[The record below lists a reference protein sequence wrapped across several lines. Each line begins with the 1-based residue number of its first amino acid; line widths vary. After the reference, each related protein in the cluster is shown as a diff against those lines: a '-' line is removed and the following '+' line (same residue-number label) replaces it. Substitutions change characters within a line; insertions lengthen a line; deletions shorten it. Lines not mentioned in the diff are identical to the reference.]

1 MNVTLLLVL
10 EWVCLSYIIQDR
22 ILRSVHVVYTAQ
34 YMYAYIETSGHQQ
47 QGAGISIGLSLSGD
61 GLQKCNLDVGEVSLA
76 KDILDT
82 LGSVNGDMEREGC
95 FPNSERIIG
104 QKGVVPST

>member
-1 MNVTLLLVL
+1 MGQVISVLVL

-34 YMYAYIETSGHQQ
+34 YMYVYIETSGYQQ
-47 QGAGISIGLSLSGD
+47 QGAGISIGLSLSDD

-76 KDILDT
+76 KDILSAAST
-82 LGSVNGDMEREGC
+82 ATW
-95 FPNSERIIG
+95 
-104 QKGVVPST
+104 KGRDAFRTARG